1 MKEETKRK
9 TRGFVA
15 AIVVLAVV
23 AGVLTLG
30 YIGNTVAMAS
40 YANQL
45 ENNYQR
51 SVYEL
56 LNDVNNIESNLSK
69 AVVSTGTTARQK
81 LFNNIY
87 TQCTQANED
96 LSRLPISHQSIDQ
109 TTTFINQTGGFSY
122 YAENKLKSNQSLS
135 EEDNKSISDLHSM
148 SVYIKQ
154 ILNDF
159 ISKNNGKYNILADSK
174 KQTDS
179 QNNTFNDMFSNMQA
193 EGVEYPTLIYDGPFS
208 ESQSQKDIK
217 GLVGE
222 EITQE
227 EAQAKVEKI
236 YEGKNITNLKYLG
249 ETDGIFK
256 TYNFTLTNEQNREI
270 YVQITKKG
278 GFVLTISSYAGS
290 DKDELEL
297 SVCEQKAEEFAQ
309 MLGIDVK
316 AVWSTKVTGM
326 AYINLTPVVDGVII
340 YPDMIKVKVSCLTG
354 EVLGW
359 EAQSYAYNH
368 TDRTGLSA
376 TISESTARSKISS
389 LLNIETQ
396 KMTLIPVQYGNE
408 TLCYEYKCTLNDSTY
423 YVYIDAKTGDEVQ
436 ILKIIATTSGELL
449 I

>member
-9 TRGFVA
+9 TRGFIA

-122 YAENKLKSNQSLS
+122 YVENKLKNNESLS

-159 ISKNNGKYNILADSK
+159 ISKNNGRYNILADSK

-208 ESQSQKDIK
+208 ESQTKKDIK

-222 EITQE
+222 EITKE
-227 EAQAKVEKI
+227 DAQAKVEKI
-236 YEGKNITNLKYLG
+236 YEGKNIKNLKYLG

-326 AYINLTPVVDGVII
+326 AYINLTPVIDGVII
-340 YPDMIKVKVSCLTG
+340 YPDMIKVKVSCSTG

-368 TDRTGLSA
+368 TDRTDLSA
-376 TISESTARSKISS
+376 TISESTARSKVSS
-389 LLNIETQ
+389 LLTIETQ
-396 KMTLIPVQYGNE
+396 KLALIPVQYGNE
-408 TLCYEYKCTLNDSTY
+408 TLCYEYKCTLNNSTY

>member
-9 TRGFVA
+9 TRGFIA

-122 YAENKLKSNQSLS
+122 YVENKLKNNESLS

-159 ISKNNGKYNILADSK
+159 ISKNNGRYNILADSK

-179 QNNTFNDMFSNMQA
+179 KNNTFNDMFSDMQA

-208 ESQSQKDIK
+208 ESQTKKDIK

-222 EITQE
+222 EITKE
-227 EAQAKVEKI
+227 DAQAKVEKI
-236 YEGKNITNLKYLG
+236 YEGKNIKNLKYLG

-256 TYNFTLTNEQNREI
+256 TYNYTLTNEQDREI

-326 AYINLTPVVDGVII
+326 AYINLTPVIDGVII
-340 YPDMIKVKVSCLTG
+340 YPDMIKVKVSCSTG

-368 TDRTGLSA
+368 TDRTDLTA
-376 TISESTARSKISS
+376 TISESTARSKVSS
-389 LLNIETQ
+389 LLTIETQ
-396 KMTLIPVQYGNE
+396 KLTLIPVQYGNE
-408 TLCYEYKCTLNDSTY
+408 TLCYEYKCTLNNSTY

>member
-9 TRGFVA
+9 TRGFIA

-122 YAENKLKSNQSLS
+122 YVENKLKNNESLS

-159 ISKNNGKYNILADSK
+159 ISKNNGRYNILADSK

-179 QNNTFNDMFSNMQA
+179 KNNTFNDMFSNMQA

-208 ESQSQKDIK
+208 ESQTKKDIK

-222 EITQE
+222 EITKE
-227 EAQAKVEKI
+227 DAQAKVEKI
-236 YEGKNITNLKYLG
+236 YEGKNIKNLKYLG

-326 AYINLTPVVDGVII
+326 AYINLTPVIDGVII
-340 YPDMIKVKVSCLTG
+340 YPDMIKVKVSCSTG

-368 TDRTGLSA
+368 TDRTDLSA
-376 TISESTARSKISS
+376 TISESTARSKVSS
-389 LLNIETQ
+389 LLTIETQ
-396 KMTLIPVQYGNE
+396 KLTLIPVQYGNE
-408 TLCYEYKCTLNDSTY
+408 TLCYEYKCTLNNSTY

>member
-9 TRGFVA
+9 TRGFIA

-122 YAENKLKSNQSLS
+122 YIENKLKNNQSLS
-135 EEDNKSISDLHSM
+135 EDDNKSINDLHSM

-159 ISKNNGKYNILADSK
+159 ISKNNGRYNILADSK

-179 QNNTFNDMFSNMQA
+179 KNNTFNDMFSDMQA

-208 ESQSQKDIK
+208 ESQTKKDIK
-217 GLVGE
+217 GLVGGE
-222 EITQE
+222 VSQE
-227 EAQAKVEKI
+227 DAQAKVEKI
-236 YEGKNITNLKYLG
+236 YEGKNIKNLKYLG

-290 DKDELEL
+290 DKDELDL
-297 SVCEQKAEEFAQ
+297 STCEQKAEEFAQ

-326 AYINLTPVVDGVII
+326 AYINLTPVINGVII
-340 YPDMIKVKVSCLTG
+340 YPDMIKVKVSCSTG

-368 TDRTGLSA
+368 TDRTDLSA
-376 TISESTARSKISS
+376 TISESTARSKVSS
-389 LLNIETQ
+389 LLTIETQ
-396 KMTLIPVQYGNE
+396 KLTLIPVQYGNE
-408 TLCYEYKCTLNDSTY
+408 TLCYEYKCTLNNSTY

>member
-23 AGVLTLG
+23 AGVLTFG
-30 YIGNTVAMAS
+30 YIGNTVAMTS

-81 LFNNIY
+81 IFNTIY
-87 TQCTQANED
+87 TQCTQASED
-96 LSRLPISHQSIDQ
+96 LSRLPISHESIDQ
-109 TTTFINQTGGFSY
+109 TTTFINQAGGFSY
-122 YAENKLKSNQSLS
+122 YIENKLKNSEALS
-135 EEDNKSISDLHSM
+135 DDDSKSISELHSM

-159 ISKNNGKYNILADSK
+159 VSKNNGKYNILADSK
-174 KQTDS
+174 NQTD
-179 QNNTFNDMFSNMQA
+179 NNNNVFNDMFSTMQA

-208 ESQSQKDIK
+208 ESQTKKEIK
-217 GLVGE
+217 GIVGE
-222 EITQE
+222 EITKE
-227 EAQAKVEKI
+227 NAQNEIEKL
-236 YEGKNITNLKYLG
+236 YDGKNIKNLEYLG

-256 TYNFTLTNEQNREI
+256 TYNFILTNEQNREI
-270 YVQITKKG
+270 YIQITKKG

-297 SVCEQKAEEFAQ
+297 SACEQKAEEFAQ
-309 MLGIDVK
+309 SLGLDVK

-326 AYINLTPVVDGVII
+326 AYINLTPIVDGVII
-340 YPDMIKVKVSCLTG
+340 YPDMIKVKVSCSTG

-368 TDRTGLSA
+368 IERANLTA

-389 LLNIETQ
+389 LLTIETQ
-396 KMTLIPVQYGNE
+396 KLTLIPVQYGNE
-408 TLCYEYKCTLNDSTY
+408 TLCYEYKCTLDNSTY

-436 ILKIIATTSGELL
+436 ILKVVATTSGKLL

>member
-9 TRGFVA
+9 TRGFIA
-15 AIVVLAVV
+15 TIVVLAVV

-30 YIGNTVAMAS
+30 YIGNTVAMTS
-40 YANQL
+40 YATQL

-122 YAENKLKSNQSLS
+122 YIENKLKNNQTLS
-135 EEDNKSISDLHSM
+135 DDDNKSISDLHSM

-174 KQTDS
+174 KQTDG
-179 QNNTFNDMFSNMQA
+179 NNNAFNDMFSNMQA

-208 ESQSQKDIK
+208 ESQTKKEIK
-217 GLVGE
+217 GLDE
-222 EITQE
+222 NEISKE
-227 EAQAKVEKI
+227 DAQTKVEKI
-236 YEGKNITNLKYLG
+236 YSNQSIKALDYLG

-256 TYNFTLTNEQNREI
+256 TYNFSVTNESGREI
-270 YVQITKKG
+270 FVQITKKG

-309 MLGIDVK
+309 MLGLDVQ

-326 AYINLTPVVDGVII
+326 AYINLTPVINGVII
-340 YPDMIKVKVSCLTG
+340 YPDMIKVKVSCRTG
-354 EVLGW
+354 EILGW

-368 TDRTGLSA
+368 TARTGLDA
-376 TISESTARSKISS
+376 TISESTARSKLNSS
-389 LLNIETQ
+389 LTIETQ
-396 KMTLIPVQYGNE
+396 KMALIPVQFGNE
-408 TLCYEYKCTLNDSTY
+408 TLCYEYKCKLNNSTY
-423 YVYIDAKTGDEVQ
+423 YVYIDAKTGEEVQ
-436 ILKIIATTSGELL
+436 ILKIIETTSGELL

>member
-9 TRGFVA
+9 TRGFIA

-122 YAENKLKSNQSLS
+122 YIENKLKNNQSLS
-135 EEDNKSISDLHSM
+135 EDDNKSINDLHSM

-159 ISKNNGKYNILADSK
+159 ISKNNGRYNILADSK

-179 QNNTFNDMFSNMQA
+179 KNNTFNDMFSDMQA

-208 ESQSQKDIK
+208 ESQTKKDIK

-222 EITQE
+222 EVTQE
-227 EAQAKVEKI
+227 DAQAKVEKI
-236 YEGKNITNLKYLG
+236 YEGKKIKNLKYLG

-290 DKDELEL
+290 DKDELDL
-297 SVCEQKAEEFAQ
+297 STCEQKAEEFAQ

-326 AYINLTPVVDGVII
+326 AYINLTPVVDDVII
-340 YPDMIKVKVSCLTG
+340 YPDMIKVKVSCSTG

-376 TISESTARSKISS
+376 TISESAARSKVSS
-389 LLNIETQ
+389 LLTIETQ
-396 KMTLIPVQYGNE
+396 KLTLIPVQYGNE

>member
-9 TRGFVA
+9 TRGFIA

-81 LFNNIY
+81 LFNNIH

-96 LSRLPISHQSIDQ
+96 RSRLPISHQSIDQ

-122 YAENKLKSNQSLS
+122 YIENKLKNNQSLS
-135 EEDNKSISDLHSM
+135 EDDNKSINDLHSM

-159 ISKNNGKYNILADSK
+159 ISKNNGRYNILADSK

-179 QNNTFNDMFSNMQA
+179 KNNTFNDMFSDMQA

-208 ESQSQKDIK
+208 ESQTKKDIK

-227 EAQAKVEKI
+227 DAQAKVEKI
-236 YEGKNITNLKYLG
+236 YEGKNIKNLKYLG

-290 DKDELEL
+290 DKDELDL
-297 SVCEQKAEEFAQ
+297 SACEQKAEEFAQ
-309 MLGIDVK
+309 MLGINVK

-326 AYINLTPVVDGVII
+326 AYINLTPVVDDVII
-340 YPDMIKVKVSCLTG
+340 YPDMIKVKVSCSTG

-368 TDRTGLSA
+368 TDRTGLSV
-376 TISESTARSKISS
+376 TISESAARSKVSS
-389 LLNIETQ
+389 LLTIETQ
-396 KMTLIPVQYGNE
+396 KLTLIPVQYGNE

>member
-9 TRGFVA
+9 TRGFIA

-122 YAENKLKSNQSLS
+122 YVENKLKNNESLS

-159 ISKNNGKYNILADSK
+159 ISKNNGRYNILADSK

-208 ESQSQKDIK
+208 ESQTKKDIK

-222 EITQE
+222 EITKE
-227 EAQAKVEKI
+227 DAQAKVEKI
-236 YEGKNITNLKYLG
+236 YEGKNIKNLKYLG

-326 AYINLTPVVDGVII
+326 AYINLTPVIDGVII
-340 YPDMIKVKVSCLTG
+340 YPDMIKVKVSCSTG

-368 TDRTGLSA
+368 TDRTDLTA
-376 TISESTARSKISS
+376 TISESTARSKVGS
-389 LLNIETQ
+389 LLTIETQ
-396 KMTLIPVQYGNE
+396 KLTLIPVKYGNE
-408 TLCYEYKCTLNDSTY
+408 TLCYEYKCKLNNSTY

>member
-9 TRGFVA
+9 TRGFIA

-122 YAENKLKSNQSLS
+122 YIENKLKNNQSLS
-135 EEDNKSISDLHSM
+135 EDDNKSINDLHSM

-159 ISKNNGKYNILADSK
+159 ISKNNGRYNILADSK

-179 QNNTFNDMFSNMQA
+179 KNNTFNDMFSDMQA

-208 ESQSQKDIK
+208 ESQTKKDIK

-222 EITQE
+222 EVTQE
-227 EAQAKVEKI
+227 DAQAKVEKI
-236 YEGKNITNLKYLG
+236 YEGKNIKNLKYLG

-270 YVQITKKG
+270 YIQITKKG

-290 DKDELEL
+290 DKDELDL
-297 SVCEQKAEEFAQ
+297 SACEQKAEEFAQ

-326 AYINLTPVVDGVII
+326 AYINLTPVINGVII
-340 YPDMIKVKVSCLTG
+340 YPDMIKVKVSCSTG

-368 TDRTGLSA
+368 TDRTDLSA
-376 TISESTARSKISS
+376 TISESTARSKVSS
-389 LLNIETQ
+389 LLTIETQ
-396 KMTLIPVQYGNE
+396 KLTLIPVQYGNE

>member
-1 MKEETKRK
+1 MREETKQK
-9 TRGFVA
+9 TRSFIAV
-15 AIVVLAVV
+15 IVVLAVV

-30 YIGNTVAMAS
+30 YIGNTVAMTS
-40 YANQL
+40 YATQL

-69 AVVSTGTTARQK
+69 AVVSTGTTTRQK
-81 LFNNIY
+81 LFNNIS

-122 YAENKLKSNQSLS
+122 YVENKLKNNQPLS

-159 ISKNNGKYNILADSK
+159 ISKNNGRYNILADTK
-174 KQTDS
+174 KQTNDS
-179 QNNTFNDMFSNMQA
+179 NNSFNKMFSSMQSQ
-193 EGVEYPTLIYDGPFS
+193 GVEYPTLIYDGPFS
-208 ESQSQKDIK
+208 ESQTKKAIK
-217 GLVGE
+217 GLSGE
-222 EITQE
+222 DISKED
-227 EAQAKVEKI
+227 AQSKVEQI
-236 YEGKNITNLKYLG
+236 YNGKNIKKLEYLG

-256 TYNFTLTNEQNREI
+256 TYNFSIINEQDREI
-270 YVQITKKG
+270 FVQITKKG
-278 GFVLTISSYAGS
+278 GFVLTISSFASS

-297 SVCEQKAEEFAQ
+297 GACEQKAEEFAK

-326 AYINLTPVVDGVII
+326 AYINLTPVINNVIV
-340 YPDMIKVKVSCLTG
+340 YPDMIKVKVSCKTG
-354 EVLGW
+354 EILGW

-368 TDRTGLSA
+368 TDRTQLDA
-376 TISESTARSKISS
+376 TISESTARSKINPTLTIQS
-389 LLNIETQ
+389 Q
-396 KMTLIPVQYGNE
+396 KIALIPIQYGNE
-408 TLCYEYKCTLNDSTY
+408 TLCYEYKCQLNNSIY
-423 YVYIDAKTGDEVQ
+423 YVYIDAKTGEEVQ

>member
-9 TRGFVA
+9 TRGFIA

-122 YAENKLKSNQSLS
+122 YIENKLKNNQSLS
-135 EEDNKSISDLHSM
+135 EDDNKSINDLHSM

-159 ISKNNGKYNILADSK
+159 ISKNNGRYNILADSK

-179 QNNTFNDMFSNMQA
+179 KNNTFNDMFSDMQA

-208 ESQSQKDIK
+208 ESQTKKDIK

-222 EITQE
+222 EVTQE
-227 EAQAKVEKI
+227 DAQAKVEKI
-236 YEGKNITNLKYLG
+236 YEGKNIKNLKYLG

-290 DKDELEL
+290 DKDELDL
-297 SVCEQKAEEFAQ
+297 STCEQKAEEFAQ

-326 AYINLTPVVDGVII
+326 AYINLTPVVDDVII
-340 YPDMIKVKVSCLTG
+340 YPDMIKVKVSCSTG

-376 TISESTARSKISS
+376 TISESTARSKVSS
-389 LLNIETQ
+389 LLTIETQ
-396 KMTLIPVQYGNE
+396 KLTLIPVQYGNE